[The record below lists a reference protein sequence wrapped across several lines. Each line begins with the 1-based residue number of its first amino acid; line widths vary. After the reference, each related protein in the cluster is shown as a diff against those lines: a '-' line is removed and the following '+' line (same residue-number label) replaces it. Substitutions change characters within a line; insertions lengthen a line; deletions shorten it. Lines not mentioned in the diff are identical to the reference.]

1 VAGIVTKMLHSC
13 FFFFSPD
20 FRGSYLLLR
29 SGRGHPNNIIQSI
42 TMKKTILTLAL
53 AAGLTS
59 FAGSAKAAV
68 ITANLNQFTSGS
80 SYIGFGYNNGAITS
94 DYSDGI
100 DGSWEPGFSEPGM
113 SFPAFGTIGFMNGQS
128 AGDGYYNGGNA
139 PLQYGALIDALVSYQ
154 TGGPSYVGVNE
165 STGGYWAVKFN
176 AGGGNFNYGY
186 VQVDVTGSGMTFGTA
201 GVETTP
207 NLAITAGAV
216 PEPST
221 YVLLGIGAMGLLLV
235 LRKKKSA

>member
-1 VAGIVTKMLHSC
+1 
-13 FFFFSPD
+13 
-20 FRGSYLLLR
+20 
-29 SGRGHPNNIIQSI
+29 
-42 TMKKTILTLAL
+42 MKKTILTLAL

-68 ITANLNQFTSGS
+68 ITANLNQFTDGS

-94 DYSDGI
+94 DFSDGI
-100 DGSWEPGFSEPGM
+100 DGGNWQPGFSELGRTR
-113 SFPAFGTIGFMNGQS
+113 PARGTIGFMNGQS
-128 AGDGYYNGGNA
+128 AGDGYYNASNT
-139 PLQYGALIDALVSYQ
+139 PLGYGSLINELVSYQ
-154 TGGPSYVGVNE
+154 TGGPSNIGVNE

-186 VQVDVTGSGMTFGTA
+186 VQVDVTSSGMTFGMA

-207 NLAITAGAV
+207 NVAITAGAV

-221 YVLLGIGAMGLLLV
+221 YALLGIGAMGLLLV
-235 LRKKKSA
+235 LRKKKTA

>member
-1 VAGIVTKMLHSC
+1 
-13 FFFFSPD
+13 
-20 FRGSYLLLR
+20 LLLR
-29 SGRGHPNNIIQSI
+29 SARGHQNNIIQNI

-68 ITANLNQFTSGS
+68 ITANLNQFTDGS
-80 SYIGFGYNNGAITS
+80 SYIGFGYNDGVITS
-94 DYSDGI
+94 DYNFGI
-100 DGSWEPGFSEPGM
+100 DGSWQPAFDDPPFF
-113 SFPAFGTIGFMNGQS
+113 SFPATGAIGFMNGQS
-128 AGDGYYNGGNA
+128 AGDGYYGGGNA
-139 PLQYGALIDALVSYQ
+139 PLQYGALIDALMSYD
-154 TGGPSYVGVNE
+154 TSGPSNIGVNE

-186 VQVDVTGSGMTFGTA
+186 VQVDVTGSGMTFGVA

-207 NLAITAGAV
+207 NVAITAGAV

-221 YVLLGIGAMGLLLV
+221 YALLGIGAMGLLLV
-235 LRKKKSA
+235 LRKKKTA

>member
-1 VAGIVTKMLHSC
+1 
-13 FFFFSPD
+13 
-20 FRGSYLLLR
+20 
-29 SGRGHPNNIIQSI
+29 
-42 TMKKTILTLAL
+42 MKKTILTLAL

-68 ITANLNQFTSGS
+68 ITVNLNQFTDGS
-80 SYIGFGYNNGAITS
+80 STIGFGYNDGVINS
-94 DYSDGI
+94 NFSDGF
-100 DGSWEPGFSEPGM
+100 DGNWQPGFSDFGPGF
-113 SFPAFGTIGFMNGQS
+113 SDFGRTRPASGTIGFMNGQS
-128 AGDGYYNGGNA
+128 AGDGYYNASNT
-139 PLQYGALIDALVSYQ
+139 PLGYGSLINELVSYQ
-154 TGGPSYVGVNE
+154 TGGPSNIGVNE

-186 VQVDVTGSGMTFGTA
+186 VQVDVTSSGMTFGMA

-207 NLAITAGAV
+207 NVAITAGAV

-221 YVLLGIGAMGLLLV
+221 YALLGIGAMGLLLV

>member
-1 VAGIVTKMLHSC
+1 
-13 FFFFSPD
+13 
-20 FRGSYLLLR
+20 
-29 SGRGHPNNIIQSI
+29 
-42 TMKKTILTLAL
+42 MKKTILTLAL

-68 ITANLNQFTSGS
+68 ITANLNQFTDGS
-80 SYIGFGYNNGAITS
+80 SHIGFGYNDGAINANS
-94 DYSDGI
+94 SDGI
-100 DGSWEPGFSEPGM
+100 FGSWRPGFFMMGM
-113 SFPAFGTIGFMNGQS
+113 SFPATGAIGLLNGQS
-128 AGDGYYNGGNA
+128 AGDGYYASNT
-139 PLQYGALIDALVSYQ
+139 PLGYGSLINELVSYQ
-154 TGGPSYVGVNE
+154 TGSPSDFSVNE

-186 VQVDVTGSGMTFGTA
+186 VQVDVTSSGMTFGMA

-221 YVLLGIGAMGLLLV
+221 YALLGIGAMGLLLV
-235 LRKKKSA
+235 LRKKKTA